1 MKRTLDNISSIYD
14 ELNQIR
20 AKISFMNSANLA
32 HQEAI
37 LSGAV
42 SLDEDYIYG
51 QNSINLDLEI
61 VFEEA
66 LKALET
72 FCKVAK

>member
-1 MKRTLDNISSIYD
+1 MKRELTNISAIYD
-14 ELNQIR
+14 ELDQIR

-32 HQEAI
+32 QQEAI
-37 LSGAV
+37 LSGSV

-51 QNSINLDLEI
+51 QNSISLDLEI

-66 LKALET
+66 LTALET

>member
-1 MKRTLDNISSIYD
+1 
-14 ELNQIR
+14 
-20 AKISFMNSANLA
+20 MNSANLA

-37 LSGAV
+37 LSGSV

-51 QNSINLDLEI
+51 QNSISLDLEI
-61 VFEEA
+61 AFEEC

-72 FCKVAK
+72 FC

>member
-1 MKRTLDNISSIYD
+1 MRRELKDTSSIYD

-51 QNSINLDLEI
+51 QNSITLDLEI
-61 VFEEA
+61 AFEEC

-72 FCKVAK
+72 FL

>member
-1 MKRTLDNISSIYD
+1 MKRKLDNISAIYD
-14 ELNQIR
+14 ELEQIR
-20 AKISFMNSANLA
+20 AKINFMNSANVS

-37 LSGAV
+37 LGGSV
-42 SLDEDYIYG
+42 DLNKDYVYR
-51 QNSINLDLEI
+51 QHAINLDLETA
-61 VFEEA
+61 FEEA